1 MLRTASTDSRTGK
14 GGAASGAKS
23 GLKALVERAVLSE
36 YLVFYLTLIYFLAV
50 WPIVPEIA
58 TLSTLSNILSDMLP
72 LLVVAIGQTFVL
84 IVAGIDLSVT
94 SIIAMASVMGAS
106 VMTADG
112 GYLGGTFL
120 AVPAG
125 ILTFLIVG
133 GAIGWFNGWAVTKLG
148 MPPIIV
154 TLSGLMFLS
163 GAAIWYTTGHSESS
177 SIAGLPRSFVAIGQG
192 DISGIPNALW
202 VALAVGITAHL
213 LLSHTVFGRWLYA
226 IGINRKAAE
235 VSGVPVKTAIL
246 WAFVISGVCAAI
258 ASILYTGRLETGTPV
273 LGQRILLDIIAAVVI
288 GGTSLAGGKGK
299 IIWTVGGVLFLVVID
314 MSLKLLG
321 MSLFV
326 VFAVKGGVI
335 LFAAIID
342 AMRQR
347 IRMRG

>member
-1 MLRTASTDSRTGK
+1 MLRTS
-14 GGAASGAKS
+14 AAKPATATARSGMPAW
-23 GLKALVERAVLSE
+23 LERLILSE
-36 YLVFYLTLIYFLAV
+36 YLVFYLTLAYFLAV

-58 TLSTLSNILSDMLP
+58 TPSSLYNMLTDMLP

-125 ILTFLIVG
+125 ILTFLLVG
-133 GAIGWFNGWAVTKLG
+133 GLVGWFNGWAVTRLG

-163 GAAIWYTTGHSESS
+163 GAAIWYTTGHSETS

-192 DISGIPNALW
+192 SISGIPNALW
-202 VALAVGITAHL
+202 VALAVGIAAHL
-213 LLSHTVFGRWLYA
+213 LLTHTVFGRWLYA

-235 VSGVPVKTAIL
+235 VSGVPVGTAIL

-299 IIWTVGGVLFLVVID
+299 IVWTVGGVLFLVVID
-314 MSLKLLG
+314 TSLKLLG

-326 VFAVKGGVI
+326 VFAVKGAVI
-335 LFAAIID
+335 LFAAVID

-347 IRMRG
+347 IMLRN

>member
-1 MLRTASTDSRTGK
+1 VLRTAG
-14 GGAASGAKS
+14 ASGNAATRTA
-23 GLKALVERAVLSE
+23 GGIRTRGWLERLILSE
-36 YLVFYLTLIYFLAV
+36 YLVFYLTTAYFLAV

-58 TLSTLSNILSDMLP
+58 TASSLSNMLTDMLP

-94 SIIAMASVMGAS
+94 SIIAFASVVGAS

-112 GYLGGTFL
+112 GYLGGSPL

-125 ILTFLIVG
+125 ILTFLLIG
-133 GAIGWFNGWAVTKLG
+133 GLIGWFNGFCCTRLG

-154 TLSGLMFLS
+154 TLTGLMFLS
-163 GAAIWYTTGHSESS
+163 GTAIWYTTGHSETS
-177 SIAGLPRSFVAIGQG
+177 SIAGLPKAFVLIGQG
-192 DISGIPNALW
+192 SAYGVPNALW
-202 VALAVGITAHL
+202 VALAVGISAHL
-213 LLSHTVFGRWLYA
+213 LLGHTVFGRWLYA

-235 VSGVPVKTAIL
+235 ISGVPVGTAIL
-246 WAFVISGVCAAI
+246 WTFVISGVCAAI
-258 ASILYTGRLETGTPV
+258 ASILFTGRLETGTPV

-299 IIWTVGGVLFLVVID
+299 IVWTVGGVLFLVVID
-314 MSLKLLG
+314 TSLKLLG

-347 IRMRG
+347 IIMRG

>member
-1 MLRTASTDSRTGK
+1 MLRARE
-14 GGAASGAKS
+14 ASGKPAS
-23 GLKALVERAVLSE
+23 ASAAGARHLVERLILSE
-36 YLVFYLTLIYFLAV
+36 YLVFYLTLIYFVAV
-50 WPIVPEIA
+50 LPIVPEIA
-58 TLSTLSNILSDMLP
+58 SPRSIYNMLTDMLP

-94 SIIAMASVMGAS
+94 SIIAMASVVGAS
-106 VMTADG
+106 VMTSDG
-112 GYLGGTFL
+112 GYLGDTWL
-120 AVPAG
+120 AVPVG
-125 ILTFLIVG
+125 VLTFLVVG
-133 GAIGWFNGWAVTKLG
+133 GLVGWFNGWSCTRLG

-154 TLSGLMFLS
+154 TLVGLMFLS
-163 GAAIWYTTGHSESS
+163 GLAIWYTTGHSETS

-192 DISGIPNALW
+192 SAYGIPHSLW

-213 LLSHTVFGRWLYA
+213 LLSRTVFGRWLYA

-273 LGQRILLDIIAAVVI
+273 LGERILLDIIAAVVI

-299 IIWTVGGVLFLVVID
+299 IVWTVGGVLFLVVID
-314 MSLKLLG
+314 TSLKLLG

-326 VFAVKGGVI
+326 VLGAKGAVI

-342 AMRQR
+342 STRQR
-347 IRMRG
+347 ILMRH

>member
-1 MLRTASTDSRTGK
+1 MLRANASPDRTVAAP
-14 GGAASGAKS
+14 GGPSATSAGR
-23 GLKALVERAVLSE
+23 LLERLILSE
-36 YLVFYLTLIYFLAV
+36 YLVLWLTIAYFLAV

-58 TLSTLSNILSDMLP
+58 TLSSLSNILTDMLP

-94 SIIAMASVMGAS
+94 SVIALASVVGAS

-112 GYLGGTFL
+112 GYLAGSPF

-125 ILTFLIVG
+125 IVVFLLVG
-133 GAIGWFNGWAVTKLG
+133 GLVGWFNGWASTRLG

-154 TLSGLMFLS
+154 TLAGLMFLS
-163 GAAIWYTTGHSESS
+163 GAAIWYTTGHTETS
-177 SIAGLPRSFVAIGQG
+177 SIAGLPKSFVLIGQG
-192 DISGIPNALW
+192 SISGFPNALW
-202 VALAVGITAHL
+202 VALAVGIAAHL
-213 LLSHTVFGRWLYA
+213 LLSRTVFGQWLYA
-226 IGINRKAAE
+226 IGINREAAL
-235 VSGVPVKTAIL
+235 VSGVPVGTAIL

-314 MSLKLLG
+314 ASLKLLG
-321 MSLFV
+321 LSLFV
-326 VFAVKGGVI
+326 VFAVKGAVI
-335 LFAAIID
+335 LLAAIID
-342 AMRQR
+342 AVRQR
-347 IRMRG
+347 ILLRG

>member
-1 MLRTASTDSRTGK
+1 MLRTT
-14 GGAASGAKS
+14 AATAATAKA
-23 GLKALVERAVLSE
+23 GMPAWLERLILSE
-36 YLVFYLTLIYFLAV
+36 YLVFYLTIAYFLAV

-58 TLSTLSNILSDMLP
+58 SRSSLANMLTDMLP

-112 GYLGGTFL
+112 GYLGNTVL

-125 ILTFLIVG
+125 ILTFLLVG
-133 GAIGWFNGWAVTKLG
+133 GLVGWFNGGAVTRLG

-163 GAAIWYTTGHSESS
+163 GAAIWYTTGHSETS
-177 SIAGLPRSFVAIGQG
+177 SIAGLPRSFVVIGQG
-192 DISGIPNALW
+192 SISGIPNALW
-202 VALAVGITAHL
+202 VALAVGVTAHVL
-213 LLSHTVFGRWLYA
+213 LAYTVFGRWLYA

-235 VSGVPVKTAIL
+235 VSGVPVGTAIL

-299 IIWTVGGVLFLVVID
+299 IVWTVGGVLFLVVID
-314 MSLKLLG
+314 TSLKLLG

-326 VFAVKGGVI
+326 VFAVKGAVI
-335 LFAAIID
+335 LLAAVID
-342 AMRQR
+342 ALRQR
-347 IRMRG
+347 IMLRG

>member
-1 MLRTASTDSRTGK
+1 MLRTTEAK
-14 GGAASGAKS
+14 AVLPAAKPGMPAW
-23 GLKALVERAVLSE
+23 LERLILSE
-36 YLVFYLTLIYFLAV
+36 YLVFYLTIAYFLAV

-58 TLSTLSNILSDMLP
+58 SWTSLYNILTDMLP

-94 SIIAMASVMGAS
+94 SVIAFASVVGAS
-106 VMTADG
+106 VMTSDG
-112 GYLGGTFL
+112 GYLAGSAL

-125 ILTFLIVG
+125 ILTFLLVG
-133 GAIGWFNGWAVTKLG
+133 GLVGWFNGWCCTKLG

-163 GAAIWYTTGHSESS
+163 GAAIWYTTGHSATS
-177 SIAGLPRSFVAIGQG
+177 SIAGLPRSFVVIGQG
-192 DISGIPNALW
+192 SVSGIPNAFW
-202 VALAVGITAHL
+202 VALAVGIAAHV
-213 LLSHTVFGRWLYA
+213 LLSHTIFGRWLYA

-235 VSGVPVKTAIL
+235 VSGVPVQTAIL

-299 IIWTVGGVLFLVVID
+299 IVWTVGGVLFLVVID

-335 LFAAIID
+335 LFAATID
-342 AMRQR
+342 ALRQR
-347 IRMRG
+347 ILLRG

>member
-1 MLRTASTDSRTGK
+1 MLRTASTEAR
-14 GGAASGAKS
+14 AAVDRQRRP
-23 GLKALVERAVLSE
+23 LRALLRRAVLSE
-36 YLVFYLTLIYFLAV
+36 YLVFYLTAIYFLAV
-50 WPIVPEIA
+50 WPIVPEMA
-58 TLSTLSNILSDMLP
+58 SLSTAYNILTDMLP

-94 SIIAMASVMGAS
+94 SIIALASVMGAS

-120 AVPAG
+120 AVPGG
-125 ILTFLIVG
+125 ILTFLLVG
-133 GAIGWFNGWAVTKLG
+133 GVIGWFNGWTITRLG

-154 TLSGLMFLS
+154 TLSGLMFFS
-163 GAAIWYTTGHSESS
+163 GAAIWYTTGHSATS

-202 VALAVGITAHL
+202 VALAVGIAAHL
-213 LLSHTVFGRWLYA
+213 LLSHTLFGRWLYA

-299 IIWTVGGVLFLVVID
+299 IVWTVGGVLFLVVID

-326 VFAVKGGVI
+326 VFAVKGAVI
-335 LFAAIID
+335 LLAAIID
-342 AMRQR
+342 AVRQR
-347 IRMRG
+347 ARLAG

>member
-1 MLRTASTDSRTGK
+1 MALKTAGAPVGTLARGS
-14 GGAASGAKS
+14 GGARARGW
-23 GLKALVERAVLSE
+23 LERMVLSE
-36 YLVFYLTLIYFLAV
+36 YLVFYLTIAYFLAV

-58 TLSTLSNILSDMLP
+58 TWSSAYNMLTDMLP

-94 SIIAMASVMGAS
+94 SIIAMASVVGAS
-106 VMTADG
+106 VMTVDG
-112 GYLGGTFL
+112 GYLGGSAL

-125 ILTFLIVG
+125 IAAFLLIG
-133 GAIGWFNGWAVTKLG
+133 GLVGWFNGFCCTRLG

-154 TLSGLMFLS
+154 TLTGLMFLS
-163 GAAIWYTTGHSESS
+163 GAAIWFTTGHSATS
-177 SIAGLPRSFVAIGQG
+177 SIAGLPKGFILIGQG
-192 DISGIPNALW
+192 SVYGLPNALW
-202 VALAVGITAHL
+202 VALAVGIIAHV

-235 VSGVPVKTAIL
+235 ISGVPVGTAIL
-246 WAFVISGVCAAI
+246 WTFVISGVCAAI

-299 IIWTVGGVLFLVVID
+299 IVWTLGGVLFLVVID
-314 MSLKLLG
+314 TSLKLLG

-347 IRMRG
+347 IVTRG